1 MTGRSVKQN
10 IEWAEG
16 FFLDVYSFWSPS
28 TDKSLTIE
36 LSVQRDGL
44 TGQVLAEDPVAYLG
58 RDQALA
64 LISALR
70 WALAQAEADDCDR

>member
-1 MTGRSVKQN
+1 MTGRSVIQN

-16 FFLDVYSFWSPS
+16 LFLDVHASWFSS
-28 TDKSLTIE
+28 DKTMTIE
-36 LSVQRDGL
+36 LSVQRAGL
-44 TGQVLAEDPVAYLG
+44 TGHVLAEEPVAYLG

>member
-1 MTGRSVKQN
+1 MTGRSVIQN

-16 FFLDVYSFWSPS
+16 LFLDVYAFWSSS

-36 LSVQRDGL
+36 LSVQRAGL
-44 TGQVLAEDPVAYLG
+44 TGHVFAEEPVAYLG
-58 RDQALA
+58 RDDALA

-70 WALAQAEADDCDR
+70 WALAQAEADNCDQ